1 MGGWSGFS
9 IGPSTG
15 WILAAIAAV
24 LAASTAFR
32 WWRWRR
38 ADGIGDEVGVVR
50 TRSRLESVRTWWALF
65 VVLAATLAV
74 GAPAVA
80 PIMAVVSFLVLRETL
95 TLAEVAQWI
104 PRASGAS
111 GLLICCVWLTPWTWM
126 QPVLAWTA
134 LTLGVVI
141 LVLEALRR
149 FRGNDMMRP
158 VALALGCMGPTYALA
173 VARIPQAG
181 NHAEER
187 LGWLVL
193 LLVLTSL
200 DDMAQAWTG
209 RLLGRRLIRRGLAPT
224 LSPHKTWE
232 GLAGGL
238 ALTALAAAVVGP
250 YLAPLSRGE
259 AALAGALLALAG
271 IGGDLSASWLKRRA
285 GVKDSDIEGAR
296 LRLPGHGGFLD
307 RFDSLT
313 LTAPTL
319 FVFVWLLEAL

>member
-1 MGGWSGFS
+1 MGGWSVFS
-9 IGPSTG
+9 IGPATG

-24 LAASTAFR
+24 LAVATAFR
-32 WWRWRR
+32 WWRVRR
-38 ADGIGDEVGVVR
+38 AERMGDEVGVMR
-50 TRSRLESVRTWWALF
+50 TRSRLDSVRTWWALF
-65 VVLAATLAV
+65 AVLAAMLAL

-80 PIMAVVSFLVLRETL
+80 PVLAVVSFLVLRETL
-95 TLAEVAQWI
+95 TLAEASEWI

-111 GLLICCVWLTPWTWM
+111 AVLVCGVWLAPWAWL
-126 QPVLAWTA
+126 QPGLGWTA
-134 LTLGVVI
+134 LFLGAVV

-149 FRGNDMMRP
+149 FRGKDLMRP
-158 VALALGCMGPTYALA
+158 VALALGIVGPVYALA
-173 VARIPQAG
+173 VARIPQPVD
-181 NHAEER
+181 HAEER

-193 LLVLTSL
+193 LLVLTSF
-200 DDMAQAWTG
+200 DDMSQAWTG
-209 RLLGRRLIRRGLAPT
+209 RLLGRRVIRRGLAPT

-238 ALTALAAAVVGP
+238 VTTAAVAGLVGP
-250 YLAPLSRGE
+250 YLAPLSPDE
-259 AALAGALLALAG
+259 AAWVGLALALAG

-285 GVKDSDIEGAR
+285 GVKDSDLEGAR

-319 FVFVWLLEAL
+319 FVLTWLLEIL